1 MAPSPQPP
9 LHRALHRVAMGRA
22 RGEEGGGGWSGD
34 RGREQRLSQG
44 PAPYRHAAAPE
55 ASHRGGRPHRKR
67 ETERSRD
74 VGEKGIGEG
83 ERERG
88 RGGVGEGERERTR
101 RRRRSAGA
109 AVPPSLLRP
118 FPRREEEFGRDRERG
133 RGSVG
138 GKRGSGR
145 ESDKISSDCRSW
157 RSKLEPL
164 IHRSDG

>member
-1 MAPSPQPP
+1 
-9 LHRALHRVAMGRA
+9 MGRA

-83 ERERG
+83 ERERTRRSRRG
-88 RGGVGEGERERTR
+88 REREDEEEEEERRCRRAALAPAPVSASGGRVRERPRERTGQR
-101 RRRRSAGA
+101 RWEA
-109 AVPPSLLRP
+109 
-118 FPRREEEFGRDRERG
+118 RERKG
-133 RGSVG
+133 VR
-138 GKRGSGR
+138 
-145 ESDKISSDCRSW
+145 
-157 RSKLEPL
+157 
-164 IHRSDG
+164 